1 MFSPTEPEE
10 LFKHLYNKA
19 EEAATELSR
28 PWFDKGL
35 FSCRSTMIADYVK
48 EAESTWLRCQQL
60 ATTENTAPTANREQ
74 YNWLIERLD
83 KQLSTL
89 VQALYRGKPAKR
101 AAVSSVP
108 THAQQQ
114 KQTQDLLGLYQQL
127 KTYKEYEV
135 RLGDNLRVVQL
146 HLTALSQSN
155 SRTNKSI
162 NEQQNAQQQLLVAQQ
177 RLQRCQKAIAAVER
191 AIAKLEG

>member
-1 MFSPTEPEE
+1 MFNPAEPTE
-10 LFKHLYNKA
+10 LFRHLYAKA

-35 FSCRSTMIADYVK
+35 FSCRSTSIADYVK
-48 EAESTWLRCQQL
+48 EAESTWQRCQQITEVSNSAE
-60 ATTENTAPTANREQ
+60 ATNREQ

-89 VQALYRGKPAKR
+89 VQALYRGKPVKQAP
-101 AAVSSVP
+101 VSSVP

-114 KQTQDLLGLYQQL
+114 KQTQDLIGLYQQL

-135 RLGDNLRVVQL
+135 RLSDNLRVAQL
-146 HLTALSQSN
+146 HLTASSQNN
-155 SRTNKSI
+155 SSTVKNI
-162 NEQQNAQQQLLVAQQ
+162 NEQKEAQQQLLVAQQ